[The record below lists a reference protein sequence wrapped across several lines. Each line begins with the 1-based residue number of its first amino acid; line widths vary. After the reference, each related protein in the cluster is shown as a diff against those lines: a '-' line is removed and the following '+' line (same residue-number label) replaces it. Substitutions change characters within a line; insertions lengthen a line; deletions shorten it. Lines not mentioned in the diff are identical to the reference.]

1 MAMQPAVPPAPVAGL
16 HDFKL
21 HHHHDPEKA
30 SPAGS
35 VTYGRAVELVVVGMA
50 MQRGNQGAWAAES
63 SFFEVAEDD
72 WWHDLLLRSHA
83 LTPYDTQLYTRLAR
97 LLLRLL

>member
-1 MAMQPAVPPAPVAGL
+1 MQRGNQGAWAAESSFFEVAEDDAIEVQATPAVPPAPVAGL

-35 VTYGRAVELVVVGMA
+35 VTRGDGYAAREPRGVGR
-50 MQRGNQGAWAAES
+50 RIK
-63 SFFEVAEDD
+63 
-72 WWHDLLLRSHA
+72 LLRG
-83 LTPYDTQLYTRLAR
+83 RGR
-97 LLLRLL
+97 